1 MQNEIHQSIDQ
12 IFFSNLQKQ
21 NLDFYQKSMCVVSWA
36 HTHMVEF
43 FGSHTHAPRPRK
55 IDMMLNCRHQ

>member
-43 FGSHTHAPRPRK
+43 FGSHTH
-55 IDMMLNCRHQ
+55 MHQD